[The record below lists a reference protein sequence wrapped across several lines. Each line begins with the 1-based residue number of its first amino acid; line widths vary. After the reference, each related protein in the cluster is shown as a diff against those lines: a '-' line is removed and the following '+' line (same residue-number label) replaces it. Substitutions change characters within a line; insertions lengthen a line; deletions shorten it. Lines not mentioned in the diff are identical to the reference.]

1 MRIMIAAAI
10 FCIFMTGC
18 ASKAPQADV
27 AGLQTLIEA
36 RTGKHVQWNQG
47 AVLDH
52 NAAQAVNKLLEHEMS
67 VDEAVQVAL
76 LNNPSIQ
83 SFFEEL
89 GIAQADVVQAGLFRN
104 PVFSAKARFPDGPPS
119 STNTE
124 FSVTQDFLDV
134 FLRPVRQKL
143 AIAQYEQAKLQVAN
157 RVLDLSNQVQ
167 QVYYRLQGQM
177 QIVRMRQMQVEVS
190 QAAAEMAGR
199 QYIAGNINDLDLA
212 NEQAAFH
219 QSRLELAQ
227 DQIQIEQLR
236 AELTSLMGLWGQ
248 QINWK
253 IMPDLAQL
261 PSQELS
267 TEDIEK
273 IAVANRLDLAAAKQ
287 QMQIVSDAL
296 NLAHKGIISE
306 VQLGIDTERDTDGTN
321 VTGPSIELPL
331 PIFDRRQAQI
341 QKLEAQMKQSRHIV
355 DSLAIGIRSEVRA
368 TAGNL
373 AAKRQIVQYYFR
385 HVIPLRAQIVA
396 LTLEQYNAMITGV
409 YDLLTAKQMEFAAKK
424 NYLEALRDYWILR
437 SQLERTLGGARLVTN
452 GAIK

>member
-236 AELTSLMGLWGQ
+236 AELTSLMGLWGSRL
-248 QINWK
+248 IGKSCPTWPNCPARNFLLK
-253 IMPDLAQL
+253 TSKKLQL
-261 PSQELS
+261 QTGLIWRQLNSRCRLCQMRLIWPTRELS
-267 TEDIEK
+267 
-273 IAVANRLDLAAAKQ
+273 
-287 QMQIVSDAL
+287 
-296 NLAHKGIISE
+296 
-306 VQLGIDTERDTDGTN
+306 
-321 VTGPSIELPL
+321 
-331 PIFDRRQAQI
+331 
-341 QKLEAQMKQSRHIV
+341 
-355 DSLAIGIRSEVRA
+355 VR
-368 TAGNL
+368 
-373 AAKRQIVQYYFR
+373 
-385 HVIPLRAQIVA
+385 
-396 LTLEQYNAMITGV
+396 YN
-409 YDLLTAKQMEFAAKK
+409 
-424 NYLEALRDYWILR
+424 
-437 SQLERTLGGARLVTN
+437 
-452 GAIK
+452 